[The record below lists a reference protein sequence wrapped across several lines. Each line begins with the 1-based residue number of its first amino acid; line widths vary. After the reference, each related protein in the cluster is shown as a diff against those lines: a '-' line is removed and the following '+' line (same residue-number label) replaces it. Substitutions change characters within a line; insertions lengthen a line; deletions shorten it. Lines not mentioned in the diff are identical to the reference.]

1 MHLVHS
7 TGALCH
13 VGAAVAAAGAF
24 VALAL
29 AIAMPARA
37 QARPAPSAAHVSPR
51 LHGDLLV
58 GVFTIIDA
66 PGAELA
72 TLPLAST
79 TAAGWWAL
87 TSISVARRGAQR

>member
-7 TGALCH
+7 TGALRR
-13 VGAAVAAAGAF
+13 VRAAVAAAGAF

-51 LHGDLLV
+51 IHGDLLV

-66 PGAELA
+66 PGANWQ
-72 TLPLAST
+72 PYPWHQQPRPD
-79 TAAGWWAL
+79 GGRQ
-87 TSISVARRGAQR
+87 RRSR